1 MSFQKWMICFVIPL
15 ISLCGMGCGNFH
27 QIGATNG
34 WTFFNSAD
42 SFQEEEKQYRER
54 FVTEGDSQAVRWLL
68 KNSIAGG
75 MELHDVNQILGQK
88 GVRQFDDGW
97 IKNHGGTF
105 RLSDRVYKWGPDSEG
120 KTYMLVFRDD
130 HLLNFNPDDY
140 E

>member
-1 MSFQKWMICFVIPL
+1 MSFQKWMVCYA
-15 ISLCGMGCGNFH
+15 ISLLSFSGMGCENFH
-27 QIGATNG
+27 QTGAANG

-42 SFQEEEKQYRER
+42 SLQEEEQYREL
-54 FVTEGDSQAVRWLL
+54 FITEGDSQAVRWLL
-68 KNSIAGG
+68 KNRIASGL
-75 MELHDVNQILGQK
+75 ELHDVNQILGQN

-97 IKNHGGTF
+97 IKNHGGMFFQT
-105 RLSDRVYKWGPDSEG
+105 DRVYKWGPDSEG

>member
-1 MSFQKWMICFVIPL
+1 MTFQKQMICIA
-15 ISLCGMGCGNFH
+15 ISLIAFSNVGCGNLH
-27 QIGATNG
+27 QTIETNG
-34 WTFFNSAD
+34 WTLFTSTD
-42 SFQEEEKQYRER
+42 SFQEQEQYRER

-68 KNSIAGG
+68 KNSIAIG
-75 MELHDVNQILGQK
+75 MELNDVNQILGQK

-105 RLSDRVYKWGPDSEG
+105 RQSDNVYKWGPDSEG

>member
-1 MSFQKWMICFVIPL
+1 MSFQKRMICCA
-15 ISLCGMGCGNFH
+15 ISLLSFYCMGCGNLH
-27 QIGATNG
+27 QTGATNG
-34 WTFFNSAD
+34 WTFFNSTN
-42 SFQEEEKQYRER
+42 SFQEEEQYRDR

-68 KNSIAGG
+68 KNRIAGG
-75 MELHDVNQILGQK
+75 MELNDVNQILGQR

-105 RLSDRVYKWGPDSEG
+105 RQSDQVYKWGPDSDG
-120 KTYMLVFRDD
+120 KAYMLVFRDD

>member
-1 MSFQKWMICFVIPL
+1 MSFQKRMICCA
-15 ISLCGMGCGNFH
+15 ISLLSFYCMGCGNLH
-27 QIGATNG
+27 QTAATNG
-34 WTFFNSAD
+34 WTFFNSTN
-42 SFQEEEKQYRER
+42 SFQEEEQYRDR

-68 KNSIAGG
+68 KNRIAGG
-75 MELHDVNQILGQK
+75 MELNDVNQILGQR

-105 RLSDRVYKWGPDSEG
+105 RQSDQVYKWGPDSDG
-120 KTYMLVFRDD
+120 KAYMLVFRDD